1 MRNRVWCI
9 LIWWNGVEPQPWGR
23 ISAAFPLSLC
33 CIIIAWCSPW
43 CFRFRRKKMDD
54 ILTARV
60 FIGSDGLGW
69 TWKIED
75 DQFCF
80 VRFGDD
86 DLVQFHGGMHS
97 ANVGRF
103 PTWHKLTSSLR
114 WTSQF
119 SHFYYYSAPAHF
131 IFCPNK
137 KVLNFHFQVF
147 VYILQPISTTVEP
160 WFSGALKN
168 YTKSR

>member
-1 MRNRVWCI
+1 MMRGNRVWCI

-23 ISAAFPLSLC
+23 ISAAFASLSLC
-33 CIIIAWCSPW
+33 CIITFWNYNTIE
-43 CFRFRRKKMDD
+43 KIIK
-54 ILTARV
+54 LTARV

-97 ANVGRF
+97 TNVGRF
-103 PTWHKLTSSLR
+103 PTWHKLTSSQIFTFLR
-114 WTSQF
+114 NSFQNNYKILTQRVKIWQ
-119 SHFYYYSAPAHF
+119 
-131 IFCPNK
+131 K
-137 KVLNFHFQVF
+137 KK
-147 VYILQPISTTVEP
+147 
-160 WFSGALKN
+160 G
-168 YTKSR
+168 

>member
-1 MRNRVWCI
+1 
-9 LIWWNGVEPQPWGR
+9 
-23 ISAAFPLSLC
+23 
-33 CIIIAWCSPW
+33 
-43 CFRFRRKKMDD
+43 MDD

-103 PTWHKLTSSLR
+103 PT
-114 WTSQF
+114 
-119 SHFYYYSAPAHF
+119 
-131 IFCPNK
+131 
-137 KVLNFHFQVF
+137 
-147 VYILQPISTTVEP
+147 
-160 WFSGALKN
+160 
-168 YTKSR
+168 

>member
-23 ISAAFPLSLC
+23 ISAAFPPFPFAALLLLDVHPDVSALE
-33 CIIIAWCSPW
+33 
-43 CFRFRRKKMDD
+43 KKMDD

-160 WFSGALKN
+160 RFSGALKN

>member
-1 MRNRVWCI
+1 MMRGNRVWCI

-23 ISAAFPLSLC
+23 ISAAFASLSLC
-33 CIIIAWCSPW
+33 CIITFWNYNTIE
-43 CFRFRRKKMDD
+43 KII

-97 ANVGRF
+97 TNVGRF

-114 WTSQF
+114 F
-119 SHFYYYSAPAHF
+119 SHFYETLSKIITKYW
-131 IFCPNK
+131 PNK
-137 KVLNFHFQVF
+137 KGGNL
-147 VYILQPISTTVEP
+147 I
-160 WFSGALKN
+160 
-168 YTKSR
+168 

>member
-1 MRNRVWCI
+1 
-9 LIWWNGVEPQPWGR
+9 
-23 ISAAFPLSLC
+23 
-33 CIIIAWCSPW
+33 
-43 CFRFRRKKMDD
+43 MDD

-147 VYILQPISTTVEP
+147 ALLLITKILFPMTTQKRNCSSVQTSFQFFHGELSFIHTFNHHKQRNIN
-160 WFSGALKN
+160 WLVTELSN
-168 YTKSR
+168 NN